1 MLIEKLTQQDNFS
14 LAEKRIADYILAHLT
29 TIPTIF
35 IQELAEKT
43 FSSHSTIIRLCKKI
57 GCTGFREFKETIAE
71 IVYTQRRSSE
81 AVNVNFPFESSDT
94 ASEIAQKMADLTINT
109 IQKASRQIDAEL
121 LDQVADQML
130 QAERIFLFAQGD
142 TQLRA
147 RSFQNKLIKINK
159 FAILAEEYVDTQ
171 WNAVN
176 LTDKDCALFISYG
189 GSNPGYEKIM
199 RYLSEKNVPLILLT
213 GNPNSA
219 LVPLVTKTLLTIQE
233 EYDFAKI
240 ATFSSQTAFEYI
252 LNSLFSVMYTR
263 DYEKNIRTL
272 RENQIAMQDGLLADE
287 EQ

>member
-57 GCTGFREFKETIAE
+57 GCSGFREFKETIAE
-71 IVYTQRRSSE
+71 IVYTQRRDSA
-81 AVNVNFPFESSDT
+81 AVNVNFPFEPSDT

-109 IQKASRQIDAEL
+109 LQKASRQIDANL
-121 LDQVADQML
+121 LDQVADQLL

-199 RYLSEKNVPLILLT
+199 HYLAEKAVPLILLT
-213 GNPNSA
+213 GNPNSV
-219 LVPLVTKTLLTIQE
+219 LVSLATKTLLTIQE

-252 LNSLFSVMYTR
+252 LNSLFSIMYTR

-287 EQ
+287 

>member
-57 GCTGFREFKETIAE
+57 GCSGFREFKETIAE
-71 IVYTQRRSSE
+71 IVYTQRRDSA
-81 AVNVNFPFESSDT
+81 AVNVNFPFEPSDT

-109 IQKASRQIDAEL
+109 LQKASRQIDANL
-121 LDQVADQML
+121 LDQVADQL
-130 QAERIFLFAQGD
+130 LKAERIFLFAQGD

-199 RYLSEKNVPLILLT
+199 HYLAEKAVPLILLT
-213 GNPNSA
+213 GNPNSV
-219 LVPLVTKTLLTIQE
+219 LVSLATKTLLTIQE

-252 LNSLFSVMYTR
+252 LNSLFSIMYTR

-287 EQ
+287 